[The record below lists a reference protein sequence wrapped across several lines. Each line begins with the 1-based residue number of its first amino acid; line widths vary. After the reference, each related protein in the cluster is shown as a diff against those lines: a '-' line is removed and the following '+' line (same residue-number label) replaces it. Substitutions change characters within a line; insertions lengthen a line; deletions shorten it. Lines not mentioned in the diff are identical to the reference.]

1 METFSVC
8 QFFEDETYEWV
19 RQNVSAEEAVKA
31 FQHYT
36 NNVAS
41 KIGITNR
48 VIITDSGDCIA
59 YEWKKG
65 KGITFPSQEEIQN
78 ARAQTP
84 KEEG

>member
-8 QFFEDETYEWV
+8 QFFEDDSYEWV
-19 RQNVSAEEAVKA
+19 RNNVAPEEAVKV

-41 KIGITNR
+41 KIGITKR

-59 YEWKKG
+59 MEWQKDKG
-65 KGITFPSQEEIQN
+65 VVFPTQEEIQN
-78 ARAQTP
+78 VRAQEAKKT
-84 KEEG
+84 